1 MNTFPFV
8 ILLVLC
14 TSSFAENI
22 ALKNDSISPLI
33 TNIETLKEIPTAK
46 TKTNDFSTIA
56 VENRKLASITQ
67 HEFIQKINNHWRVP
81 LDSQGQ
87 TATARV
93 ILSNSGS
100 VISISVNASDPNV
113 EASVEEAIRNA
124 APFPMPSDPEIRKL
138 ARRLFAEFTVE

>member
-8 ILLVLC
+8 ILFVLC

-22 ALKNDSISPLI
+22 ALKNDSISPLN

-113 EASVEEAIRNA
+113 KASVERAIRNS
-124 APFPMPSDPEIRKL
+124 APFPMPSDPEIGEL
-138 ARRLFAEFTVE
+138 ARRLFAEFIVE

>member
-8 ILLVLC
+8 ILFVLC

-22 ALKNDSISPLI
+22 ALKNDSISPLN

>member
-22 ALKNDSISPLI
+22 ALKNDSISPLN

>member
-8 ILLVLC
+8 ILFVLC

-22 ALKNDSISPLI
+22 ALKNDSMSPLN
-33 TNIETLKEIPTAK
+33 TNIKTLKEIPTAK

-113 EASVEEAIRNA
+113 KASVEEAIRNA

>member
-22 ALKNDSISPLI
+22 ALKNDSISPLN

-46 TKTNDFSTIA
+46 TKTNDFSTMA
-56 VENRKLASITQ
+56 VKNKKLASITQ
-67 HEFIQKINNHWRVP
+67 QKFIQKINNHWSVP

>member
-1 MNTFPFV
+1 M
-8 ILLVLC
+8 
-14 TSSFAENI
+14 
-22 ALKNDSISPLI
+22 SPLN

>member
-8 ILLVLC
+8 ILFVLC

-22 ALKNDSISPLI
+22 ALKNDSMSPLN

-46 TKTNDFSTIA
+46 TKTDDFPTIA
-56 VENRKLASITQ
+56 VKNKKLASITQ
-67 HEFIQKINNHWRVP
+67 HEFIQKIHNHWRVP
-81 LDSQGQ
+81 PNSQGQ

-113 EASVEEAIRNA
+113 KASVERAIRNS
-124 APFPMPSDPEIRKL
+124 APFPMPSDPEIGEL
-138 ARRLFAEFTVE
+138 ARRLFAEFIVE